1 MKAIVNGKIVTQDS
15 ILEHKNLILDGDRI
29 ADIADEIDPAAFERV
44 INAHGRYVLPGFIDI
59 HSDRIEQFIQP
70 RPTALM
76 GFELGMKACER
87 ELVFQGITTMYHSIS
102 LCRDEFF
109 GSKAIRHKDN
119 VKRLAHLIG
128 DIHNRYHLIHHRF
141 HLRIEIDN
149 LDAYDI
155 TKEMLEKRLVHEI
168 SFMDHTPGQ
177 GQYKS
182 MEVYQKT
189 LAGYN
194 GSEYQKIGIE
204 GVLAYH
210 EQKTMLSFE
219 QLKEL
224 AELAH
229 QNGIAVASHDDDCI
243 HKLDINRQLG
253 VDISEFPITIE
264 TARAAKALGLYTVVG
279 APNIL
284 LGGSHSGNMNA
295 AEAIAE
301 GCADILCSDYYP
313 SAMLHSVFV
322 MHENFGLPL
331 WEMVKKVSL
340 NPARAMRVDADYGS
354 LDIGKKADVL
364 IVEVLDGYPVITHSL
379 VDGVLT
385 SRVEYRR

>member
-1 MKAIVNGKIVTQDS
+1 MKAIINGKIVTEDS
-15 ILEHKNLILDGDRI
+15 ILQNKILIIDDDRI
-29 ADIADEIDPAAFERV
+29 VDIVDEIDPVNFDRV
-44 INAHGRYVLPGFIDI
+44 INAHGRYVMPGFIDI

-87 ELVFQGITTMYHSIS
+87 ELLSQGITTMYHSLS
-102 LCRDEFF
+102 LCKDEFF
-109 GSKAIRHKDN
+109 GSKAIRQREN
-119 VKRLAHLIG
+119 VIKLAGLIS

-149 LDAYDI
+149 LEAYDI
-155 TKEMLEKRLVHEI
+155 AKEMIENRLVHEI

-177 GQYKS
+177 GQYKNL
-182 MEVYQKT
+182 EVYEKT
-189 LAGYN
+189 LSGYRGN
-194 GSEYQKIGIE
+194 EYLKLGFA

-210 EQKTMLSFE
+210 EKKPTLSFE

-224 AELAH
+224 TDLAH
-229 QNGIAVASHDDDCI
+229 KYNIAVASHDDDCVE
-243 HKLDINRQLG
+243 KLEINRRLG
-253 VDISEFPITIE
+253 VDISEFPITLE
-264 TARAAKALGLYTVVG
+264 TARAAKSLGLHTIVG

-284 LGGSHSGNMNA
+284 LGGSHSGNLNA
-295 AEAIAE
+295 AEAIIQD
-301 GCADILCSDYYP
+301 CADILCSDYYP

-322 MHENFGLPL
+322 MHQNYGVPL

-340 NPARAMRVDADYGS
+340 NPAKAVWLDADYGT
-354 LDIGKKADVL
+354 LTVGKKADVL

-379 VDGVLT
+379 VDGVLS

>member
-1 MKAIVNGKIVTQDS
+1 MKAIVNGQLVTEDNILKDKI
-15 ILEHKNLILDGDRI
+15 LIIDGDRI
-29 ADIADEIDPAAFERV
+29 ADMADSINPDDFERV
-44 INAHGRYVLPGFIDI
+44 INAHGRYVMPGFIDI

-87 ELVFQGITTMYHSIS
+87 ELLFQGITTMFHSLS

-109 GSKAIRHKDN
+109 GAKAIRQKDN
-119 VKRLAHLIG
+119 VRKLANLIA

-149 LDAYDI
+149 LEAYEI
-155 TKEMLEKRLVHEI
+155 AKEMIEKRLVHEI

-177 GQYKS
+177 GQYKNL
-182 MEVYQKT
+182 EVYQKT
-189 LAGYN
+189 LSGYN
-194 GSEYQKIGIE
+194 GSEYLKLGFE

-210 EQKTMLSFE
+210 EQKTTLSFE
-219 QLKEL
+219 QIKEL
-224 AELAH
+224 ADLAH
-229 QNGIAVASHDDDCI
+229 QSGIAVASHDDDCVE
-243 HKLDINRQLG
+243 KLEINRRLG
-253 VDISEFPITIE
+253 VDISEFPITLE
-264 TARAAKALGLYTVVG
+264 TARVAKARGFHTVVG

-295 AEAIAE
+295 AEAIE
-301 GCADILCSDYYP
+301 MGFADVLCSDYYP
-313 SAMLHSVFV
+313 AAMLHAVFV
-322 MHENFGLPL
+322 MHENYSLPL

-340 NPARAMRVDADYGS
+340 NPARAVRLDADYGS
-354 LDIGKKADVL
+354 LQIGKKADIL

-379 VDGVLT
+379 VDGVLS

>member
-15 ILEHKNLILDGDRI
+15 IVENKILIIAGDRI
-29 ADIADEIDPAAFERV
+29 AGLADSIDPAGFERV
-44 INAHGRYVLPGFIDI
+44 INAHGRYVLPGFVDI

-76 GFELGMKACER
+76 GFELGMKTCER
-87 ELVFQGITTMYHSIS
+87 ELLFQGITTMFHSLS

-109 GSKAIRHKDN
+109 GTKAIRQKDN
-119 VKRLAHLIG
+119 IRKLAHLIA

-149 LDAYDI
+149 LEAYDI
-155 TKEMLEKRLVHEI
+155 VREMIEKRQVHEI

-177 GQYKS
+177 GQYKNL
-182 MEVYQKT
+182 EVYERT
-189 LAGYN
+189 LSGYG
-194 GSEYQKIGIE
+194 GSEYLKLGFE

-210 EQKTMLSFE
+210 QQKTTLSFT

-229 QNGIAVASHDDDCI
+229 ENGIAVASHDDDCVE
-243 HKLDINRQLG
+243 KLEINERLG
-253 VDISEFPITIE
+253 VDISEFPITLD
-264 TARAAKALGLYTVVG
+264 TARAAKTRGFHTVVG

-295 AEAIAE
+295 AEAIE
-301 GCADILCSDYYP
+301 TGLADVLCSDYYP
-313 SAMLHSVFV
+313 AAMLHAVFV
-322 MHENFGLPL
+322 MHENYNIPL

-340 NPARAMRVDADYGS
+340 NPARAVRLDADYGS
-354 LDIGKKADVL
+354 LEAGKKADVL

-379 VDGVLT
+379 VDGVLS